1 MKLHDSILCITLFA
15 IAQKLIVAHTEWS
28 KGRYTPV
35 CVSKLPSTGLTI
47 DYTVIVDLAPLTIA
61 E

>member
-1 MKLHDSILCITLFA
+1 MQFFEKSIKKIY
-15 IAQKLIVAHTEWS
+15 TEWS

-35 CVSKLPSTGLTI
+35 CVSKLPSKGLTI